1 MFPNLRAEMTRE
13 NIKTTD
19 IAELLHVS
27 EKTARNY
34 LNGKTKI
41 SWLDVLTIQTK
52 LFPELEI
59 GYLFN
64 IKNTK
69 ESRRC

>member
-59 GYLFN
+59 GYLFH

-69 ESRRC
+69 ESMRC